1 MKQFLSHAWASCMH
15 LTAHCRDLS
24 SRQPS
29 QDPHGSVNSCFAS
42 CLRQNTTSP
51 LSVRHALSG
60 LKHGI
65 THKRHPPRIG
75 LLRRFAIFVL
85 PTCLRNLLA
94 DRPLFTLIL
103 LTGRIACSWLICALA
118 HKCRII
124 IILYKNYATTCNI
137 KSLFCYLFPT
147 TFVVG
152 ALPF

>member
-1 MKQFLSHAWASCMH
+1 MYSLSPLNLFRNRFINFWKSLCLKLFQLGVCSYVNVMKQFLSHNWASCIH

-65 THKRHPPRIG
+65 NHKRQPPRIG

-94 DRPLFTLIL
+94 LRPLFTLIL
-103 LTGRIACSWLICALA
+103 LTGLMYDSVKL
-118 HKCRII
+118 
-124 IILYKNYATTCNI
+124 CN
-137 KSLFCYLFPT
+137 CT
-147 TFVVG
+147 
-152 ALPF
+152 